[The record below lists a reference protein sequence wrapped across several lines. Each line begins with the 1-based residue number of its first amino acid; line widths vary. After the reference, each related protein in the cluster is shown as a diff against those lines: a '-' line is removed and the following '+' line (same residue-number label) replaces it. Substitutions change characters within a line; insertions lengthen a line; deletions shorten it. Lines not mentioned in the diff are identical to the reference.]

1 MELIYNNQYYMEQD
15 NKTTFSLGRNVQFD
29 ERSRNFPIRSLMTA
43 PQYKPRSYTWN
54 CVENLNQGRDG
65 ACTGFSWAHELIA
78 RPAQVKDIGYDEAM
92 AIYKRAQ
99 FLDPWEGEDYEGSSV
114 LAAVKAVQEL
124 HPNKILEYRWCF
136 SFDDIVKTLGYFGP
150 IVLGVNWYYNMFF
163 PDENGIITVGGY
175 QAGGH
180 AILANGI
187 NVKKQLVRLHN
198 SWGPEWGVN
207 GEAFISFNDLRQL
220 MSEQGEACVAVKRNI

>member
-1 MELIYNNQYYMEQD
+1 MQE
-15 NKTTFSLGRNVQFD
+15 NKNTTFSLGRNVQFD
-29 ERSRNFPIRSLMTA
+29 ERSRNFPIRFLMTA
-43 PQYKPRSYTWN
+43 PQYKPRSYTWSCAETMDQKDTPQ
-54 CVENLNQGRDG
+54 CVGY
-65 ACTGFSWAHELIA
+65 SWSHELIA
-78 RPAQVKDIGYDEAM
+78 RPAIVTGIGPEQAT

-99 FLDPWEGEDYEGSSV
+99 FLDPWPNEDYAGTSV
-114 LAAVKAVQEL
+114 LAGVKAVQEL

-150 IVLGVNWYYNMFF
+150 IVLGVNWYYDMFF
-163 PDENGIITVGGY
+163 PDENGVIKVGGMN
-175 QAGGH
+175 AGGH

-207 GEAFISFNDLRQL
+207 GEAFISFDDLRRL
-220 MSEQGEACVAVKRNI
+220 MYEQGEACVAVKRNV